1 VQLSSPALERR
12 LRQQARHE
20 LRESPLLWKDYRQH
34 KARWWR
40 RNRRLPF
47 SLVSVYA
54 LAALFSA
61 TVRSGRSLA
70 VLTAIA
76 SYATGTA
83 LFRCKSYFARAT
95 TGYDRAV
102 FIALPVSD
110 DEYIK
115 HESRSLFRS
124 WIGALALFGVA
135 YGVYAAVYGKFW
147 DNLAAVLLASILQ
160 TLTGLS
166 VGALVTAF
174 RRKWTGASIIAPFYG
189 LMILCLFLPE
199 DGLRFLWSAMLVTPA
214 GLVAHGFAGSFDGA
228 NSLER
233 FWLIPAFILSA
244 TLPLTLR
251 ALQSRIVSA
260 LASPDFALE
269 QVSAP
274 GSDNSDDT
282 EDDASRVEPINSW
295 QLTAL
300 DDQLHHES
308 KGTDRAQLGWIER
321 LVAPLLSSRE
331 SVVAEFMLANHLHT
345 WSKKWRSAAL
355 ITLAG
360 TALTLAAPLLPP
372 WFFFVPMIVAGSM
385 CAPLFGGTWVGFQ
398 GPITSGFY
406 LPAYAVFP
414 LSYSEISWVML
425 KSNYARAL
433 TWAPLAI
440 IYASALAH
448 RLNHSFAYGAGV
460 GVYGVLIVMA
470 LQPVMIAGHFS
481 SGTNDTRQIS
491 WQTVLFFSCA
501 LALLSIMLI
510 AAFMI
515 FMVSALLVQLGAVT
529 VIFATSSLG
538 WVSYKWLFERGR
550 IDVLSQPRVR

>member
-12 LRQQARHE
+12 LRQQARQE

-40 RNRRLPF
+40 RNRRFQF
-47 SLVSVYA
+47 SLGSVYL
-54 LAALFSA
+54 LAILFSA
-61 TVRSGRSLA
+61 AVRSGRSLT

-102 FIALPVSD
+102 FVTLPVSD

-115 HESRSLFRS
+115 HESWSLFRS
-124 WIGALALFGVA
+124 WIGAFALFGVA

-147 DNLAAVLLASILQ
+147 DSLAAVLLATTLQ

-166 VGALVTAF
+166 VGAVVTAL
-174 RRKWTGASIIAPFYG
+174 RPKWSGVSIIAPFYL

-199 DGLRFLWSAMLVTPA
+199 DGLRSLWSATLVTPA
-214 GLVAHGFAGSFDGA
+214 GWVAHGFAGSFDGA

-233 FWLIPAFILSA
+233 FWLIPALVLSA

-251 ALQSRIVSA
+251 VLQLRIAFALSSA
-260 LASPDFALE
+260 DFALQ
-269 QVSAP
+269 QVPAP

-282 EDDASRVEPINSW
+282 EDDASRAEPINSW
-295 QLTAL
+295 QPTAL

-308 KGTDRAQLGWIER
+308 KSTDWAQLGWIER
-321 LVAPLLSSRE
+321 IVAALLSSRE
-331 SVVAEFMLANHLHT
+331 LVVAEFMLANHLHA
-345 WSKKWRSAAL
+345 WSRKWRSAAL

-360 TALTLAAPLLPP
+360 TALTLAAPPLPP
-372 WFFFVPMIVAGSM
+372 WLFFVPMIVAGSM

-398 GPITSGFY
+398 GPVTSGFY

-414 LSYSEISWVML
+414 ISYSEISWVML

-448 RLNHSFAYGAGV
+448 RLNHSFAYGAGI
-460 GVYGVLIVMA
+460 GVYTVLIVMA
-470 LQPVMIAGHFS
+470 LQPVTIAGHFS
-481 SGTNDTRQIS
+481 AGTNDTRQIN

-510 AAFMI
+510 ATFVI
-515 FMVSALLVQLGAVT
+515 FIVSAFLVQLGAIMA
-529 VIFATSSLG
+529 IFATSSLG
-538 WVSYKWLFERGR
+538 WAAYKLLFERGR
-550 IDVLSQPRVR
+550 IDVLSRPRGR